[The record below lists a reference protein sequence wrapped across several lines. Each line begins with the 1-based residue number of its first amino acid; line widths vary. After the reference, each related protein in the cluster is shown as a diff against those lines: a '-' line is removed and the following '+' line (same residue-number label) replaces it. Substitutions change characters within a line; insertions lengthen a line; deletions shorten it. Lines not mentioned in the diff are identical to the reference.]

1 MSETGQYIRIRGKV
15 TGPFDVATLQKLV
28 RRGALSRIHEV
39 SPDRVN
45 WAPAGEY
52 EELFPAAPAPV
63 AIQTEPVPEYES
75 PPATPPAATAVS
87 ESYFYAQNGVT
98 VGPVPLNVLVSLAQN
113 GTLESN
119 DLCWP
124 DGAQLASAAG
134 QLPALA
140 PIFSGKQSTASGKL
154 STARPGGRLARTA
167 TSSAHWSRN
176 VGIFVAGLLLVALNL
191 PVGTYHDRTVWW
203 WESISE
209 PGSGT
214 MTLVL
219 FFVLFSALI
228 IGPIASLTTGLLR
241 AWFFVGTAII
251 SLALFLA
258 LGLNTSADGS
268 YFFGLFVPYSAAV
281 LIGISAF
288 RVEHPDSRAGA
299 ISQGI
304 AGGALVFAL
313 IVLGILAMAANSP
326 ATAHSLNTAQMPG
339 WLLAV
344 ATIGI
349 IGGIAGLAGGIL
361 GLFGFR
367 QTMSTGVNGAAI
379 GCCVAAI
386 LLPILAIL
394 IGAGG
399 SVDLIPTDQKD
410 TVLFLFIRFCA
421 AFAGYL
427 ALMGTGTAEM
437 FNSYQAIAD

>member
-1 MSETGQYIRIRGKV
+1 
-15 TGPFDVATLQKLV
+15 
-28 RRGALSRIHEV
+28 
-39 SPDRVN
+39 
-45 WAPAGEY
+45 
-52 EELFPAAPAPV
+52 
-63 AIQTEPVPEYES
+63 
-75 PPATPPAATAVS
+75 
-87 ESYFYAQNGVT
+87 
-98 VGPVPLNVLVSLAQN
+98 
-113 GTLESN
+113 
-119 DLCWP
+119 
-124 DGAQLASAAG
+124 
-134 QLPALA
+134 
-140 PIFSGKQSTASGKL
+140 
-154 STARPGGRLARTA
+154 
-167 TSSAHWSRN
+167 
-176 VGIFVAGLLLVALNL
+176 
-191 PVGTYHDRTVWW
+191 
-203 WESISE
+203 
-209 PGSGT
+209 

-281 LIGISAF
+281 LIGVSAF
-288 RVEHPDSRAGA
+288 RVEHHDSRAGA

-399 SVDLIPTDQKD
+399 SADLIPTDQKD